1 MGRKSDLELT
11 LIHATTSIEGSL
23 TSEVACRIE
32 GELKGTIICHDRI
45 VIGETG
51 KVEGTIEAEI
61 VIIEG
66 TVHGTIL
73 GKQRI
78 HMVSTARV
86 HGDIYTQQLI
96 IEEGAHFEGHCTM
109 NAIPQHL
116 NALQTEQTSHTSPNH
131 KQQEQ
136 KTTTTQ
142 PTQPIEQRAA
152 A

>member
-11 LIHATTSIEGSL
+11 LVHATTSIEGSL

-32 GELKGTIICHDRI
+32 GELKGAITCHDRI

-51 KVEGTIEAEI
+51 KVEGSIEAEV

-73 GKQRI
+73 GRQRI

-86 HGDIYTQQLI
+86 YGDIYTQQLI
-96 IEEGAHFEGHCTM
+96 IEGGAHFEGHCTM

-116 NALQTEQTSHTSPNH
+116 NTLQSGQTIQSQDDQDKPEKAQS
-131 KQQEQ
+131 
-136 KTTTTQ
+136 
-142 PTQPIEQRAA
+142 TQPIEQRAA